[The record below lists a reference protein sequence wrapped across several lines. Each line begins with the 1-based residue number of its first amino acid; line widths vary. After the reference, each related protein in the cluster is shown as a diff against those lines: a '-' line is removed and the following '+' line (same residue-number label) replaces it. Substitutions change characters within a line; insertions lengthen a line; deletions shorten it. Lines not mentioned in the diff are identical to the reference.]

1 MINRLPEDEE
11 FDPELG
17 RYYEWRYN
25 HYELQERCRSAF
37 WRRFEKWADSWEG
50 QEWLERA
57 RTTNAG
63 HTLVSVWRTKPRRYP
78 HRLDFVRI
86 CRLFGWSVTDF
97 WPELRIIE
105 TEDALRRLFPRG
117 FCSSF
122 GRSPIL
128 APEYRARF
136 KAALEVLWTAEP
148 TPERKA
154 ASELRGLLDW
164 IYRIQSG
171 RRTNIAPDMLR
182 AFCRSIGRSPV
193 KMVAPYGR
201 PPKTDVL
208 PSSAAEEPTP
218 APAPAPEPTTPP
230 APEPVAYSFFAG
242 CA

>member
-11 FDPELG
+11 WDPVLA
-17 RYYEWRYN
+17 RAYEWQYN
-25 HYELQERCRSAF
+25 HYQLRETAAVAF
-37 WRRFEKWADSWEG
+37 WRRFDKWADSWEG

-57 RTTNAG
+57 HAANAG
-63 HTLVSVWRTKPRRYP
+63 HTLVSVWRTHPRRYP

-86 CRLFGWSVTDF
+86 CKLFGWSVTDF
-97 WPELRIIE
+97 WPELRVVSV
-105 TEDALRRLFPRG
+105 EDALRRVFPRG
-117 FCSSF
+117 SGVPF
-122 GRSPIL
+122 GRSPIM

-136 KAALEVLWTAEP
+136 KTGLEALWAAEP
-148 TPERKA
+148 TPERRA

-164 IYRIQSG
+164 IYRIRSG
-171 RRTNIAPDMLR
+171 RRINIAPDMLR
-182 AFCRSIGRSPV
+182 AFCRSIGRDPI

-201 PPKTDVL
+201 PPKL
-208 PSSAAEEPTP
+208 AAPSSAAEEPTP